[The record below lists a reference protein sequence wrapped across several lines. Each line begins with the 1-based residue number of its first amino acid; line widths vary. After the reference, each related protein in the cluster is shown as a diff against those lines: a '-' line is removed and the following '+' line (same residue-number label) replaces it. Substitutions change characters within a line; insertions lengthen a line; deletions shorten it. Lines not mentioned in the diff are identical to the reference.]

1 MTVKALLFDLDGL
14 LVDSEPLSRRAWN
27 EVIARVGYTLSDEV
41 FMQMVGRSES
51 EVRTLFERVFGPDFP
66 FEKVTRLRQAHFLEA
81 LAREGVPPKPGAH
94 DLLAYVTRRGLA
106 KAVASSTSRAMAEA
120 KLRSAGLREF
130 FEVIVTGEDVPQAKP
145 APDLFLEAARRLNLP
160 PEACVVLEDSSVGVQ
175 AAHAAG
181 MRCILIPDVQ
191 PLSAEIVNLA
201 TWHLRSLAEVPALLE
216 RLRTNGRDPVQAGS
230 A

>member
-14 LVDSEPLSRRAWN
+14 LVDSEPLSRRSWS
-27 EVIARVGYTLSDEV
+27 EVIAQLGYTLSEDV
-41 FMQMVGRSES
+41 FLQMIGRSES

-66 FEKVTRLRQAHFLEA
+66 FEQATRLRQVHFMEA
-81 LAREGVPPKPGAH
+81 LRREGVPPKPGAR
-94 DLLAYVTRRGLA
+94 DLLAEVTRRGLA

-120 KLRSAGLREF
+120 KLRSAGLHEF
-130 FEVIVTGEDVPQAKP
+130 FEVVVTGEDVPRAKP
-145 APDLFLEAARRLNLP
+145 APDLFLEASRRLSLP
-160 PEACVVLEDSSVGVQ
+160 PAACVVLEDSSVGVQ

-191 PLSAEIVNLA
+191 PVPAEIARLA
-201 TWHLRSLAEVPALLE
+201 TWQLHSLAEVPALLDH
-216 RLRTNGRDPVQAGS
+216 LRVNGHDPAQAGS

>member
-66 FEKVTRLRQAHFLEA
+66 FERVTRLRQAHFLEA

-120 KLRSAGLREF
+120 KLRSAGLRDF
-130 FEVIVTGEDVPQAKP
+130 FEVIVTGEDVPRAKP

-201 TWHLRSLAEVPALLE
+201 TWQLRSLAEVPALLE
-216 RLRTNGRDPVQAGS
+216 RLRTNGRDPLQAGS